1 MSHRAVGASSIA
13 GWGWLWIWFLN
24 RFMGIVGDAAAQ
36 HLDRSSANGSGVCRS
51 GGPVVDVGCGEAHG
65 VGD

>member
-1 MSHRAVGASSIA
+1 
-13 GWGWLWIWFLN
+13 
-24 RFMGIVGDAAAQ
+24 MGIVGDAAAQ